1 MLTPC
6 RITTRPSASVIQRP
20 EWPSGAVGAACATE
34 QSRPTSA
41 AAAAVATALL
51 APGTPP
57 VCRSGLDP
65 GVAQRLGERR
75 DLGGMGLDL
84 GLAAG
89 VGDAGEDPAAVVVAD
104 VAADVAVVLEPLHEA
119 GEGALAQMDL
129 LGQLLN
135 PAVTLGV
142 VGEAPQHLVFA
153 QGQPVL

>member
-65 GVAQRLGERR
+65 GVAQCLGERR

-84 GLAAG
+84 GLA
-89 VGDAGEDPAAVVVAD
+89 
-104 VAADVAVVLEPLHEA
+104 AVVLEPLHEA